1 MKNFTLICISVLLFS
16 LSTSTFAGADSGFY
30 FGGSVGNAD
39 HDTSFRDGTTDVDFS
54 DDDAGY
60 KIFAGYNFGL
70 VPFIDLAVE
79 GSYVDFGEAGSDILG
94 GNANVSVTGW
104 DAFGL
109 AGIKLGTLGLF
120 AKAGAIAWDSESEI
134 LTNKVDDS
142 GSDPAYGI
150 GARIQLGSLA
160 VRAEYEVFDVDVA
173 DIGYLSIGAAWTF

>member
-1 MKNFTLICISVLLFS
+1 MKKFLLICGSVLLLS
-16 LSTSTFAGADSGFY
+16 LSSIAVAGSDSGFY
-30 FGGSVGNAD
+30 LGGSVGTAD
-39 HDTSFRDGTTDVDFS
+39 HDASFRDGDTDINFD

-79 GSYVDFGEAGSDILG
+79 GSYVDFGEAGSEILG

-120 AKAGAIAWDSESEI
+120 AKAGAIAWDSETEV
-134 LTNKVDDS
+134 LANKLDDS

-150 GARIQLGSLA
+150 GARFQIGSLA

-173 DIGYLSIGAAWTF
+173 DIGYFSVGAAWTF